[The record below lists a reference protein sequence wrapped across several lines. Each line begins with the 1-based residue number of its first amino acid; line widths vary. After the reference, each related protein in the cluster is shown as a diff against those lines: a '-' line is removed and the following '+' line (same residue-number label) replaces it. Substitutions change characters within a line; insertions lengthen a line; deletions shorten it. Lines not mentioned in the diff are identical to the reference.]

1 MPFRHTVIAV
11 SIGAGAA
18 LVLGSGVA
26 LYGAHREVAGVTK
39 ERARAEAAQRA
50 MTEAYQLEKDR
61 ADAQYRGAVLAREA
75 AKIGLAAARAEP
87 PAVIP
92 RIPEPAADL
101 MKPAPTG
108 SEVLQRATRNMET
121 WLPTPPNGPTR

>member
-61 ADAQYRGAVLAREA
+61 ADAQYRGAV
-75 AKIGLAAARAEP
+75 P

>member
-75 AKIGLAAARAEP
+75 AKT